1 MQFILTLTSLQ
12 KETYVP
18 FDYPYAL
25 SAVIYKK
32 IADADQQ
39 YASFLHEK
47 GYAQNEHSRHFKFF
61 TFSNLQGKF
70 KVVKE
75 ALQLQG
81 QNLTLILACHM
92 PEFAGNL
99 VQGIFANQQF
109 TLAGRGAK
117 SAFTISQIETLPL
130 LFPVEEEN
138 RHTVKLQLL
147 SPLVVGR
154 LNERGHDDYLSPE
167 DTAFVPLLKHN
178 LAEKIAVAYGQE
190 ATSAET
196 FDFDI
201 GSLNRMKTRLNTIK
215 AGQAAETKVRGY
227 FGFELEM
234 EASGRVIQLAL
245 DAGLGAMNGVGF
257 GCVEVWKNRD

>member
-99 VQGIFANQQF
+99 VQGIFADQQF

-117 SAFTISQIETLPL
+117 GAFIISQIETLPL
-130 LFPVEEEN
+130 LFEEADYN
-138 RHTVKLQLL
+138 RHKVKLQLL
-147 SPLVVGR
+147 SPLVVGK

-167 DTAFVPLLKHN
+167 DADFILLLKHN

-190 ATSAET
+190 TALAET
-196 FDFDI
+196 FNFDI
-201 GSLNRMKTRLNTIK
+201 ETLNRMKTRLNTIK

-227 FGFELEM
+227 FGFELKM

-257 GCVEVWKNRD
+257 GCVGSLGNF

>member
-1 MQFILTLTSLQ
+1 MPTSNMPVFCTKKVTRKTNIPGILNSL
-12 KETYVP
+12 P
-18 FDYPYAL
+18 FP
-25 SAVIYKK
+25 IYK
-32 IADADQQ
+32 
-39 YASFLHEK
+39 
-47 GYAQNEHSRHFKFF
+47 
-61 TFSNLQGKF
+61 
-70 KVVKE
+70 

-178 LAEKIAVAYGQE
+178 LMEKIAVAYGQE
-190 ATSAET
+190 TASAEV
-196 FDFDI
+196 FDFHI
-201 GSLNRMKTRLNTIK
+201 GPLNRVKTRLNTIK

-257 GCVEVWKNRD
+257 GCVGTGNRT